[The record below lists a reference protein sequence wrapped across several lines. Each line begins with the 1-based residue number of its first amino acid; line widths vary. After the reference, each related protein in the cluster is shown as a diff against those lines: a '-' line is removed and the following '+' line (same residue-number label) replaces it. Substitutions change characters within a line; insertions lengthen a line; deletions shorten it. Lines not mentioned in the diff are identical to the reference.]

1 MEHFA
6 KIIMSVGRCATRH
19 FSGQGGF
26 DELGH
31 FDKNIVKNTRKKRP
45 AGKHFEDF
53 LLDTLKTIF

>member
-1 MEHFA
+1 
-6 KIIMSVGRCATRH
+6 MSVGRCATRH

-31 FDKNIVKNTRKKRP
+31 FEKNIVKNTRKKRP

>member
-1 MEHFA
+1 
-6 KIIMSVGRCATRH
+6 MSECRCATRH

-31 FDKNIVKNTRKKRP
+31 VDKNIVKNTRKKRP

-53 LLDTLKTIF
+53 LLDTLKIIF